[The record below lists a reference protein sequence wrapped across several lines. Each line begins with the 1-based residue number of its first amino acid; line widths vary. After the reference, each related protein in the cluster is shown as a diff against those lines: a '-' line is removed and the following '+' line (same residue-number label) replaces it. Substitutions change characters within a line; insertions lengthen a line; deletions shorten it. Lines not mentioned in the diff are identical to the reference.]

1 MTPGLNLKKP
11 KMSLLFFYQ
20 GEYRQSA
27 VYFVTGQ
34 DIYGLHLRTHI
45 TNKNQEQPAIPAV
58 VDEGKKFGKS
68 VNSYQHYYISK
79 GKYREKL
86 QYIFV
91 THHDMHFMKND
102 KGAQAQGNS
111 CSRRG
116 QKVGQE
122 SQLGVGRANS
132 LASLSIFYCLLV
144 LLFLGHLNMANAC
157 TLTLFDLFAQYLP

>member
-1 MTPGLNLKKP
+1 MTNNN
-11 KMSLLFFYQ
+11 Q
-20 GEYRQSA
+20 G
-27 VYFVTGQ
+27 
-34 DIYGLHLRTHI
+34 
-45 TNKNQEQPAIPAV
+45 QPTVFDA
-58 VDEGKKFGKS
+58 GKKSDKS
-68 VNSYQHYYISK
+68 VNSYDYYLTK
-79 GKYREKL
+79 GKYWEKL

-91 THHDMHFMKND
+91 THHDMHLMKND
-102 KGAQAQGNS
+102 NGVQAQGNS

-157 TLTLFDLFAQYLP
+157 TLTLFDLFAQYLPTVLMIDVLLAYSFTARV